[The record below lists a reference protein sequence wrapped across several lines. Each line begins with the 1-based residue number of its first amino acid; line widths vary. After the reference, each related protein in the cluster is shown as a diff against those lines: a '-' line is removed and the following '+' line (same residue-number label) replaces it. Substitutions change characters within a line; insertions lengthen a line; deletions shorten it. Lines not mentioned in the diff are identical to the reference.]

1 MELSYSPIVS
11 ASKVHSIQRNLSLQR
26 STKSDIVSRHFETN
40 TQRPGRSRP
49 LSVTSSR
56 PRDLSW
62 QACFVLEVMAD
73 LQPYNFEPERVPN
86 PEDSESENK
95 EVNDWLEDT
104 FWCTCERCEIM
115 PTRREC
121 VCCQEQPEAE
131 NKMEG
136 IIFSIIILHWS
147 Q

>member
-1 MELSYSPIVS
+1 
-11 ASKVHSIQRNLSLQR
+11 
-26 STKSDIVSRHFETN
+26 
-40 TQRPGRSRP
+40 
-49 LSVTSSR
+49 
-56 PRDLSW
+56 
-62 QACFVLEVMAD
+62 MAD

-86 PEDSESENK
+86 PEDSESKNK
-95 EVNDWLEDT
+95 EVNERLEDT

-121 VCCQEQPEAE
+121 VCCQEQLEAE

-136 IIFSIIILHWS
+136 ILFSIIILHWS